1 MRQNTTDRYTLING
15 DCVEAVSQMPDNS
28 VHFEIF
34 SPPFANLYIYS
45 DDLRDMGNCKNEEEF
60 FEQFDFL
67 IPELYR
73 VLMNGRLCAVHCKQ
87 LARYKTTHGA
97 AGWYDF
103 RGDVIRHFEK
113 AGFVY
118 HSEVVI
124 WTDPVLEMQKTK
136 TQRLLYCQLQR
147 DASHTGIGMPEYLLL
162 FRKWEGD
169 GKTDE
174 PIRHYKSQ
182 KEAEAAGADES
193 QVMDLEVWQKYA
205 SPVWFD
211 IRRTDVLNANGARTA
226 EDEKHIC
233 LAEGTL
239 VLTKRGY
246 VPIETV
252 VPYDDEVLTNS
263 GEWHGV
269 VAKAKTR
276 ENASVVQVVAQGVPN
291 LVVTPDHKIMAKRGG
306 GRNAKDNLSR
316 LQSEWTEAK
325 DIEGC
330 YVKSVVPPE
339 MRSDIPS
346 KEWWIIGRW
355 LADGH
360 IDARGHQFIL
370 SVGKNKWEDFKNVAS
385 GYIGHV
391 ADKEDCNCYQVGLV
405 NLSEKTRAVL
415 RACGKGAKNKVMPV
429 ECISLNGELSE
440 SLYHGYMSGDGHY
453 MANGKETACSVSR
466 ALMLGMA
473 IVAQKVKGKVPSVY
487 AGRRERDSE
496 IQGRLVHCNAEW
508 NMVVSPHYSF
518 SAIEEDGAWKKVK
531 RVDECGTADVWSIE
545 VEGDHSFMAE
555 GCVVKNCPLQLT
567 VIRRAVQLWTNPN
580 DIVLTPFL
588 GIGSE
593 AYVAL
598 EEGRRAIGVEL
609 KPSYYDQAVRNCED
623 VCDTAQMNLF
633 ED

>member
-193 QVMDLEVWQKYA
+193 QIMDLEVWQKYA

-226 EDEKHIC
+226 EDEKHI
-233 LAEGTL
+233 
-239 VLTKRGY
+239 
-246 VPIETV
+246 
-252 VPYDDEVLTNS
+252 
-263 GEWHGV
+263 
-269 VAKAKTR
+269 
-276 ENASVVQVVAQGVPN
+276 
-291 LVVTPDHKIMAKRGG
+291 
-306 GRNAKDNLSR
+306 
-316 LQSEWTEAK
+316 
-325 DIEGC
+325 
-330 YVKSVVPPE
+330 
-339 MRSDIPS
+339 
-346 KEWWIIGRW
+346 
-355 LADGH
+355 
-360 IDARGHQFIL
+360 
-370 SVGKNKWEDFKNVAS
+370 
-385 GYIGHV
+385 
-391 ADKEDCNCYQVGLV
+391 
-405 NLSEKTRAVL
+405 
-415 RACGKGAKNKVMPV
+415 
-429 ECISLNGELSE
+429 
-440 SLYHGYMSGDGHY
+440 
-453 MANGKETACSVSR
+453 
-466 ALMLGMA
+466 
-473 IVAQKVKGKVPSVY
+473 
-487 AGRRERDSE
+487 
-496 IQGRLVHCNAEW
+496 
-508 NMVVSPHYSF
+508 
-518 SAIEEDGAWKKVK
+518 
-531 RVDECGTADVWSIE
+531 
-545 VEGDHSFMAE
+545 
-555 GCVVKNCPLQLT
+555 CPLQLT